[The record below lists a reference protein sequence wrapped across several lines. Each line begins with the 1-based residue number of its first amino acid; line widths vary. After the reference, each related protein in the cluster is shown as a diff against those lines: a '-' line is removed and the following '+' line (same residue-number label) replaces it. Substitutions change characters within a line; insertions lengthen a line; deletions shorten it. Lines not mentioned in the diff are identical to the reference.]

1 MRWIR
6 FTAEDRTR
14 YGILEGDRI
23 LEVSGSPFDG
33 YEKTSRKHDL
43 AAVKI
48 EVPVMPRTFYCA
60 GLNYVEHVK
69 DGAAKRGEVPN
80 IPTKP
85 DMGYRASNAL
95 IAHNETVIIP
105 ADATEKI
112 HYEGELVAIVGKKA
126 KNLSEAEALSCI
138 MGWTIG
144 NDVSERTWQKSDR
157 TFWRSKN
164 TDTFKPMGPWIETDF
179 DMEAARTN
187 VRLNG
192 QITTTFETG
201 HMLFSTAVFIAA
213 MTRYLTLYPG
223 DVIWMGT
230 DGVSPDVK
238 SGDVVD
244 IEITGIGHLTNP
256 FLRASA

>member
-69 DGAAKRGEVPN
+69 EGAAKRGEVPN

-105 ADATEKI
+105 ADATEKL
-112 HYEGELVAIVGKKA
+112 HHEGELVARVGKKA

-179 DMEAARTN
+179 QPGAQKIITT
-187 VRLNG
+187 LNG
-192 QITTTFETG
+192 EVKQSEALSSMTFKIPQIIE
-201 HMLFSTAVFIAA
+201 FISSV
-213 MTRYLTLYPG
+213 MTLLPG
-223 DVIWMGT
+223 DVILTGT
-230 DGVSPDVK
+230 PAGVSQIM
-238 SGDVVD
+238 SGDSVSVTIED
-244 IEITGIGHLTNP
+244 IGTLTNSVTV
-256 FLRASA
+256 R